1 MKDQDI
7 STSTISS
14 SQWRRGNSETRPKR
28 ASGIE
33 VRSRGCCGWKNTR
46 RVLGALSDTGAFSS
60 NGGGVAAVEGDFE
73 FYGFA
78 GTIKGDL
85 SKLKVEDYWHLAPL
99 DKALNKLGRM

>member
-1 MKDQDI
+1 VNKNPEVILEYRAKYNLLPNMPEQDVADI
-7 STSTISS
+7 VPYY
-14 SQWRRGNSETRPKR
+14 SETV
-28 ASGIE
+28 S
-33 VRSRGCCGWKNTR
+33 
-46 RVLGALSDTGAFSS
+46 TGAFSS

-99 DKALNKLGRM
+99 DKALSKLGRM